1 MTVLEL
7 EKRVIALEKAVEQLR
22 ARMENGSIAPSEDPR
37 QQRHWWHDDAGR
49 FANDPVFDEIVR
61 LGREYRESLHPD
73 RRKKK
78 RARKKNADS

>member
-1 MTVLEL
+1 MKIKDLETRVL
-7 EKRVIALEKAVEQLR
+7 ALEEQVEQLR
-22 ARMENGSIAPSEDPR
+22 KQVAAPAAPR
-37 QQRHWWHDDAGR
+37 TADRWWETEAGR

-78 RARKKNADS
+78 SRAKKNNGRA

>member
-1 MTVLEL
+1 MTLAEL
-7 EKRVIALEKAVEQLR
+7 AKRVMALEKAVEELQ
-22 ARMENGSIAPSEDPR
+22 AKITSTPAK
-37 QQRHWWHDDAGR
+37 QRPWWHEDAGR

-78 RARKKNADS
+78 QRRR